1 MNNKMLYSLAAL
13 FDSPDKIMKAA
24 KTVADKGY
32 KKFDVNTPY
41 PVHGMDGAMKL
52 PPSKL
57 GYFALV
63 LGLTGAT
70 LALLFMWWTTNVD
83 YPNVIG
89 GKPLFAL
96 PAFIPI
102 TFEVTVLLA
111 SVGTVASMIIFFFKF
126 PNNSHPVHDTEYM
139 KKVSSDRY
147 GLLIEADD
155 EKFNEAEIRALYQ
168 ELGAESI
175 EEIYFDEEETG
186 WKPAVF
192 DKKFIGFLV
201 LLAITVSTIAYFI
214 MNKALFEAPFDWM
227 MTQHKF
233 SAQKPTD
240 FFEDGFS
247 MREPVKGT
255 VAKGFMPYL
264 YTGQP
269 DSAEKYLVNPSFP
282 DDANLELGKERYD
295 IYCSPCHGLYG
306 DGDGRLNNQFPNP
319 PSLHTDKVRNWKDGR
334 IFHIMT
340 EGQNIMPSY
349 AKQITREQRWA
360 IINYVRAL
368 QRAKHAN
375 EEDVK

>member
-1 MNNKMLYSLAAL
+1 MSNKMLYSLAAL
-13 FDSPDKIMKAA
+13 FDSPDAIIKAA
-24 KTVADKGY
+24 KTVSGKGY

-63 LGLTGAT
+63 FGITGAT
-70 LALLFMWWTTNVD
+70 LALLFMWWTNSID

-96 PAFIPI
+96 PALIPI

-111 SVGTVASMIIFFFKF
+111 SVGTVVSMIVFFFKF

-139 KKVSSDRY
+139 KKVSLDKY
-147 GLLIEADD
+147 GILIEAGDD
-155 EKFNEAEIRALYQ
+155 KFDEAEIRAMYT
-168 ELGAESI
+168 ELGAVSI
-175 EEIYFDEEETG
+175 EEIYFDDEEVG

-192 DKKFIGFLV
+192 DEKFIGFLV
-201 LLAITVSTIAYFI
+201 LIALTVSTIAYFVL
-214 MNKALFEAPFDWM
+214 NKALYMTPFDWM
-227 MTQHKF
+227 MHQHKY
-233 SAQKPTD
+233 SAQSPTD
-240 FFEDGFS
+240 YFKDGYS

-255 VAKGFMPYL
+255 VARDFMPYL
-264 YTGQP
+264 YAGQP
-269 DSAEKYLVNPSFP
+269 DSAAKYLVNPTFP
-282 DDANLELGKERYD
+282 NDENLALGKERFD
-295 IYCSPCHGLYG
+295 IYCSPCHGTFG

-319 PSLHTDKVRNWKDGR
+319 PSLHTDKVRDWKDGR
-334 IFHIMT
+334 MFHIIT
-340 EGQNIMPSY
+340 EGQNIMPAY

-360 IINYVRAL
+360 IINYVRVL
-368 QRAKHAN
+368 QRAKNAN